1 MECRPASDAEAAPRL
16 ACSVFGV
23 RKVVIPVRSPEH
35 ARACCPERF
44 DPNCTPTERNNP
56 PLAGGITWRLRWQR
70 VSNPC
75 RKACSAS
82 RFTTT
87 ATATRSVLV
96 HRGQTFGLPH
106 IVRDSRSQ
114 EPSAAILRRGAPAQV
129 HELGIIFKGEWPQPY
144 TTGIGEMER
153 LTHKILHYECCSPG
167 QRTRG
172 ILGTSGSGASS
183 SRTRSQSSDSS
194 LACRRRL
201 FSSNASWPVH
211 NRSCMSQRRPCAA
224 AASAT
229 SAACRA
235 CGGTARHD
243 RHWGGPTH
251 SGQPCDYQD
260 DGASTS
266 L

>member
-1 MECRPASDAEAAPRL
+1 MWPW
-16 ACSVFGV
+16 
-23 RKVVIPVRSPEH
+23 
-35 ARACCPERF
+35 RAC
-44 DPNCTPTERNNP
+44 
-56 PLAGGITWRLRWQR
+56 
-70 VSNPC
+70 NPC

-106 IVRDSRSQ
+106 IVRDGRSQ
-114 EPSAAILRRGAPAQV
+114 EPSAAILRGGAPAQV
-129 HELGIIFKGEWPQPY
+129 HELVIIFKEEWPQPY

-153 LTHKILHYECCSPG
+153 LTHKMLHYECCSPG

-194 LACRRRL
+194 LACHRRL
-201 FSSNASWPVH
+201 LSSNASWPVN
-211 NRSCMSQRRPCAA
+211 NRSCMSQKRPCAA

-229 SAACRA
+229 SAARCLWTTRRLPRRLRIHLA
-235 CGGTARHD
+235 IDPAIPSQLALWHF
-243 RHWGGPTH
+243 P
-251 SGQPCDYQD
+251 PD
-260 DGASTS
+260 DGSS
-266 L
+266 GGGHCLGDP